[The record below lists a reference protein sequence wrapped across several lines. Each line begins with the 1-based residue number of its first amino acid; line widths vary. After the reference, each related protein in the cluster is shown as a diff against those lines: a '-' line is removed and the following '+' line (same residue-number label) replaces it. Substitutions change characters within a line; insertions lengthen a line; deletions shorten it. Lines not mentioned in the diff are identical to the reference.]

1 MALVIGDRIKA
12 TTSTTGTGAY
22 TIGATASGF
31 QGFGAIG
38 DGNTTYYAVT
48 DNTSNYEVGL
58 GTYTASGGTLART
71 TVLESSN
78 SDAAVDWGAGD
89 KDIFVTVPAAKFLFK
104 DASGNVGGGLTTDK
118 LAEGSTNLYFTN
130 ARVDARLS
138 GGTGVTYN
146 QGEVSIGQA
155 VGTTDDVTF
164 DDVIV
169 SGDLTVNG
177 TTTTVNST
185 TVTIDDP
192 IFTIGGD
199 TAPSSDDSKD
209 RGIEFRWHDGS
220 SAKVGF
226 FGFDDSAG
234 KFTFI
239 PDASNSSEVFSGAV
253 GTVLANL
260 DGNSS
265 TATTLQTSRSI
276 ALTGSVTGTAT
287 FNGGADASIATTLT
301 AADVLTAVNSV
312 DGTGSGLDSD
322 LLDGQEGSYYLDGNN
337 FTNLPS
343 GGVTFSDLLY
353 GSWVNSG
360 QTSAGNAAYWGLAA
374 LDDNNWPTMY
384 AQISTYTIYVGSD
397 NSAASAYRFRKVY
410 RTYS

>member
-138 GGTGVTYN
+138 GGTGVT
-146 QGEVSIGQA
+146 
-155 VGTTDDVTF
+155 
-164 DDVIV
+164 
-169 SGDLTVNG
+169 
-177 TTTTVNST
+177 
-185 TVTIDDP
+185 
-192 IFTIGGD
+192 
-199 TAPSSDDSKD
+199 
-209 RGIEFRWHDGS
+209 
-220 SAKVGF
+220 
-226 FGFDDSAG
+226 
-234 KFTFI
+234 
-239 PDASNSSEVFSGAV
+239 
-253 GTVLANL
+253 
-260 DGNSS
+260 
-265 TATTLQTSRSI
+265 
-276 ALTGSVTGTAT
+276 
-287 FNGGADASIATTLT
+287 
-301 AADVLTAVNSV
+301 
-312 DGTGSGLDSD
+312 
-322 LLDGQEGSYYLDGNN
+322 
-337 FTNLPS
+337 
-343 GGVTFSDLLY
+343 
-353 GSWVNSG
+353 
-360 QTSAGNAAYWGLAA
+360 
-374 LDDNNWPTMY
+374 
-384 AQISTYTIYVGSD
+384 
-397 NSAASAYRFRKVY
+397 
-410 RTYS
+410 